1 MTQVELNPVEI
12 YMILRCLKQVRTVL
26 DVRLPIRGL
35 EFKEDELEVRSKE
48 IQSIAYKLE
57 KYLKDF
63 EPYEL

>member
-1 MTQVELNPVEI
+1 MTLVDLNPVEI
-12 YMILRCLKQVRTVL
+12 YMIVRCLKQVRTVL
-26 DVRLPIRGL
+26 DVRPPIPGL

>member
-26 DVRLPIRGL
+26 DVRPPIRGL